1 VIMRMIK
8 PLYFEAIGT
17 FLLALIVS
25 ASGYIGY
32 TISNGN
38 VGLTL
43 FINSVITGIGLY
55 ALIVII
61 RPISGAQFNPI
72 VSLLLRIKG
81 KQTMYQT
88 ILYILFQVI
97 GAILGILF
105 MHLLFDL
112 PIIQSSTTVR
122 SSINLWISEF
132 FSSLVLLYVIQ
143 KTFDLD
149 DTKTGVLVGLTVM
162 IGYWVTSSTFFAN
175 PSLTFARSFTD
186 TFVGIRLSDVGMF
199 ILFQLCAVFVVS
211 IIHRIEMNYIVKNK

>member
-1 VIMRMIK
+1 MRMIK
-8 PLYFEAIGT
+8 PLYFEAVGT

-55 ALIVII
+55 ALIAII

-81 KQTMYQT
+81 KQTTYQT

-112 PIIQSSTTVR
+112 PIVQSSTTVR

-149 DTKTGVLVGLTVM
+149 DTRTGVLVGLTVM

-175 PSLTFARSFTD
+175 PSLTLARSFTD
-186 TFVGIRLSDVGMF
+186 TFVGIRLSDIGMF

-211 IIHRIEMNYIVKNK
+211 IIHRIEMNYAIKNK